1 MILLPI
7 LISYFLI
14 FLGVNEVTPGM
25 KGIGLTVFRGTK
37 VDTFQV
43 EIVGVLKKALPK
55 GDIILA
61 EISGGPI
68 DSAGFIAGMSGS
80 PVYIDGKLIGAVA
93 YGYGSFAKKTICGIT
108 PIDEMLNPPTL
119 GYENRLDIF
128 PNLKVPVCFSNIDN
142 RIINQMKDSLGIL
155 GALAVQGGASLPD
168 SILPAPG
175 SVIGV
180 VLVGGDANL
189 FALGTCTYREGSKV
203 WGFGHP
209 FQLVG
214 KTSLPMASGY
224 VWAVFPSSQY
234 SFKIASTT
242 KIIGTVTNDGSRG
255 ILGVIG
261 DIPDMVNLD
270 IYIKED
276 KYHYEI
282 AQDEKLF
289 TNLVNSMIGNTIYT
303 GIRAK
308 GEMTITQCMG
318 IDIEDGPSLQLE
330 DMVTGNINQIMKS
343 IAQPITSIYRNPFK
357 RINIKNI
364 SIKLIPEDSLLLAEI
379 INAYTDKEKVKIG
392 DTLHIL
398 LIMRPYKG
406 EFIKRDIE
414 IVLSEQISK
423 GRLKIVIEGG
433 GQSRKS
439 KEKGLKSFDNLID
452 YLITRPKLSD
462 IVVTLKQAGRT
473 AYIRGEKFPLLPPTL
488 SSIIKRSQNE
498 RLTKECIVVEKRI
511 TTNYVIKGKV
521 ELTLEV
527 K

>member
-1 MILLPI
+1 MISTLVLLSH
-7 LISYFLI
+7 LLI
-14 FLGVNEVTPGM
+14 FLGVNEVEPGM
-25 KGIGLTVFRGTK
+25 KGIGLTVFKGTK

-43 EIVGVLKKALPK
+43 EIVGVLKRALPK

-93 YGYGSFAKKTICGIT
+93 YGYGSFAKKSICGIT

-128 PNLKVPVCFSNIDN
+128 PNLRIPVCFSNIDN
-142 RIINQMKDSLGIL
+142 RIINQMKDSLGVF
-155 GALAVQGGASLPD
+155 GALAVQGGASRPD
-168 SILPAPG
+168 SLLPAPG

-189 FALGTCTYREGSKV
+189 FALGTCTYREGNKV

-214 KTSLPMASGY
+214 KTSLPMTAGY
-224 VWAVFPSSQY
+224 IWAVFPSSQY

-242 KIIGTVTNDGSRG
+242 RIIGTVTNDGSRG

-270 IYIKED
+270 IYIKGD

-282 AQDEKLF
+282 AKDERLF
-289 TNLVNSMIGNTIYT
+289 TNLVNSMIGNTLYT
-303 GIRAK
+303 GIRAR
-308 GEMTITQCMG
+308 GEITITQDID
-318 IDIEDGPSLQLE
+318 IDIENSPNVRFK

-343 IAQPITSIYRNPFK
+343 IAQPIALLYRNPFK
-357 RINIKNI
+357 KINVKNI
-364 SIKLIPEDSLLLAEI
+364 SIKLTLEDSLLLAEI
-379 INAYTDKEKVKIG
+379 VNAYTDKEEVKAG
-392 DTLHIL
+392 DTLNIL

-414 IVLSEQISK
+414 IVVPEQVSK
-423 GRLKIVIEGG
+423 GKLKIVIEGG
-433 GQSRKS
+433 GQPRKS
-439 KEKGLKSFDNLID
+439 REKELKSFDGLVD
-452 YLITRPKLSD
+452 YLVSRPKLSD
-462 IVVTLKQAGRT
+462 ILITLKQAGET
-473 AYIRGEKFPLLPPTL
+473 VYIRGEKFPLLPPTL
-488 SSIIKRSQNE
+488 SSIIKKSQNKK
-498 RLTKECIVVEKRI
+498 LTKESVVVEKRI
-511 TTNYVIKGKV
+511 DTSYVIKGKV